1 MYTTLGYLYTQIQ
14 PVVVGIGTSD
24 RWNLM
29 YYAKTIK
36 LHKGVDN
43 PVKFKIKNQ
52 NQKNVDVSNSTFRLF
67 VVDAYTKEQIL
78 ARELAI
84 EDATKGII
92 DTTIT
97 EEDLLDFTAIRY
109 HYAIKM
115 VDSNGNEHPIY
126 VDDNYSASGTI
137 EVFDDAFPKHDSSV
151 EVTVGA
157 YNSGVAT
164 TSVIETS
171 PKPGV
176 HTTAIYLTGFTG
188 SVTVQGHME
197 DSSSVADGDYLDIAT
212 ETYTAQTGV
221 YYVNF
226 TGLFKGIRF
235 KVTKVNGTVNKILYK
250 N

>member
-14 PVVVGIGTSD
+14 PVVVGIGPSN

-29 YYAKTIK
+29 YYAKPIK

-52 NQKNVDVSNSTFRLF
+52 NQKDVDITNSTFRLF

-78 ARELAI
+78 SRELTI

-92 DTTIT
+92 NTIIT
-97 EEDLLDFTAIRY
+97 EEDLLDFTAVRY

-126 VDDNYSASGTI
+126 VDDNYSAAGTMEI
-137 EVFDDAFPKHDSSV
+137 FDNAFPKHDTTV

-171 PKPGV
+171 PKAGV
-176 HTTAIYLTGFTG
+176 HTFAIYLTGFTG
-188 SVTVQGHME
+188 TVTVQGHMQ
-197 DSSSVADGDYLDIAT
+197 DSSSVADGDYIDIQT
-212 ETYTAQTGV
+212 ETYTAQSGV
-221 YYVNF
+221 YYANF

-235 KVTKVNGTVNKILYK
+235 KVTNTVGTVDKILYK

>member
-14 PVVVGIGTSD
+14 PVVVGIGPSN

-29 YYAKTIK
+29 YYAKPIK

-52 NQKNVDVSNSTFRLF
+52 NQKDVDVTNSTFRLF
-67 VVDAYTKEQIL
+67 VVDANTKEQL
-78 ARELAI
+78 LSRELTI
-84 EDATKGII
+84 EDAAKGII
-92 DTTIT
+92 NTTIT
-97 EEDLLDFTAIRY
+97 EEDLLDFTAVRY

-115 VDSNGNEHPIY
+115 VDSSGNEHPIY
-126 VDDNYSASGTI
+126 VDDNYSASGTMEI
-137 EVFDDAFPKHDSSV
+137 FDDAFPKHDATV

-157 YNSGVAT
+157 YNSGIAT

-171 PKPGV
+171 PKAGV
-176 HTTAIYLTGFTG
+176 HTVAIYLTGFTG
-188 SVTVQGHME
+188 SVTVQGHLQ
-197 DSSSVADGDYLDIAT
+197 DSSSVSESDYIDIKT
-212 ETYTAQTGV
+212 ETYTTQSGV
-221 YYVNF
+221 YYANF

-235 KVTKVNGTVNKILYK
+235 KVTKTAGTVDKILYK